1 MTNKFNTVL
10 YTGFTNDLARRVY
23 QHKNHFVEGFTKKY
37 RVDKLVYYEVF
48 DDPDNAISREK
59 QIKPG
64 SRKKKVELI
73 DSFNKEWKDLYEEIL

>member
-23 QHKNHFVEGFTKKY
+23 EHKNHFVEGFTKKY

-48 DDPDNAISREK
+48 DDPDNAY
-59 QIKPG
+59 IKG
-64 SRKKKVELI
+64 KT
-73 DSFNKEWKDLYEEIL
+73 N